1 MSPLSNFDSM
11 KRLTEHT
18 CHFGFGISVG
28 GSGFTIVI
36 NTRVSGFNNGF
47 LGVDFLV
54 IVVFGLCFDAAVV
67 RRGGGKLA
75 FAAAAAFLSRHAGV
89 VHNADLT

>member
-1 MSPLSNFDSM
+1 M
-11 KRLTEHT
+11 
-18 CHFGFGISVG
+18 
-28 GSGFTIVI
+28 
-36 NTRVSGFNNGF
+36 SGFNNGF

-67 RRGGGKLA
+67 RRGGGGGKLA